1 MFTWSLH
8 YHLLT
13 GGWFGWKTN
22 NCFFLCHGIRYYAIC
37 RDGSGKMAATLKV
50 RKWHAQNVCV
60 RLVKGLHEPYQ
71 ALPSASMGNG
81 TINFA
86 RELKYHTGGW
96 FGWKTHI
103 CFFLYFLTGMP
114 ASFHGMIHGIAT
126 AKDYQSAVRAGIL
139 AAGDNCSRGGFIGAC
154 VAARY
159 LLYHDLNHYTPHW
172 T

>member
-8 YHLLT
+8 YHPLT

-22 NCFFLCHGIRYYAIC
+22 NCFFLYHAIRLYAIC
-37 RDGSGKMAATLKV
+37 RDGSEKNGGHIKS
-50 RKWHAQNVCV
+50 AQMTHSKCV
-60 RLVKGLHEPYQ
+60 RQISQMPYQ
-71 ALPSASMGNG
+71 ALLSASMGNG

-139 AAGDNCSRGGFIGAC
+139 AAGDNCSRGGFVGAC